1 VSPTAAAVGAGELN
15 DTAWAR
21 ALPRTTVAPAPRGVT
36 GVTRLVGIQDAGA
49 GANEAHDATEI
60 VHTLDEVPSTLIVT
74 VSPDVAV
81 ALGV

>member
-1 VSPTAAAVGAGELN
+1 MKL
-15 DTAWAR
+15 
-21 ALPRTTVAPAPRGVT
+21 TTPP
-36 GVTRLVGIQDAGA
+36 
-49 GANEAHDATEI
+49 EI